1 MGIVERRA
9 GAERISRGRIRRVAR
24 RWGPVALGPV

>member
-9 GAERISRGRIRRVAR
+9 EAERISRGRIRRAAR
-24 RWGPVALGPV
+24 R